1 MVAREWTYV
10 SLLEGG
16 DLVRVS
22 HLILV
27 AAIFPLLSLSS
38 VLGSSRFQYPLVLFL
53 SRCVLL
59 LSVCQIRCIQEF
71 FLEALIF
78 PFLELL
84 LLAQALTKLDGHTQ
98 HNKKARCISVS
109 IRDGELRPGIVD
121 GTGRAARTSK
131 ACCADSSACQAWHI
145 SVRQQLVKRWQAWIT
160 SYPGNETANNTRTV
174 CASSCPCSSFNSL
187 RSEACSSPRQQW

>member
-1 MVAREWTYV
+1 
-10 SLLEGG
+10 
-16 DLVRVS
+16 
-22 HLILV
+22 
-27 AAIFPLLSLSS
+27 
-38 VLGSSRFQYPLVLFL
+38 
-53 SRCVLL
+53 
-59 LSVCQIRCIQEF
+59 
-71 FLEALIF
+71 LIF

-131 ACCADSSACQAWHI
+131 ACCADSSACQA
-145 SVRQQLVKRWQAWIT
+145 
-160 SYPGNETANNTRTV
+160 V

-187 RSEACSSPRQQW
+187 RSEATSFACASWVRLSASALLCTARV